1 MLVVDGLFDRQ
12 SKFYVMRAG
21 KDGGETRTK
30 ISPLE
35 LDIICGQEQRQ
46 QREYRISLK

>member
-1 MLVVDGLFDRQ
+1 MDCLIVRA
-12 SKFYVMRAG
+12 STFYVMRAS

-35 LDIICGQEQRQ
+35 LDIIWGQDQWQ
-46 QREYRISLK
+46 PREYRFSQK

>member
-1 MLVVDGLFDRQ
+1 MLVADGLFDRQ
-12 SKFYVMRAG
+12 SKIYVMRAS

-35 LDIICGQEQRQ
+35 LDIIWGQDQWQ
-46 QREYRISLK
+46 PREYRISLK